1 MWLHVIIKY
10 IDMEKMKAIV
20 CEKYGPPEV
29 LQLKEVEKPKPREN
43 EVLIKIHA
51 TAVTASDCIIRGFNM
66 PGDHKFPVKQIIKLM
81 MRVNVGFTKPKNP
94 ILGLV
99 LSGEIESHGK
109 DIKQFK
115 KGDQVYGM
123 TGYSFGGYA
132 EYKCM
137 TEKASKI
144 GCLAI
149 KPNNMSHQEVASVSY
164 GGILAIH
171 FMRKMNIQSGQK
183 VLIYGASGAIGTMAI
198 QIAGSLGAEVTG
210 VCGSSNVELV
220 KSLGAN
226 KVIDYTDDGSINKLE
241 VYDYI
246 LDAVGKN
253 KKSNLKTASK
263 KALKENGKYI
273 SVDDGLLE
281 LRSEYLIKLTA
292 LCEAGKIKAVTD
304 RTYPLEQIVEA
315 HRYVDQKHK
324 KGNVVVT
331 I

>member
-1 MWLHVIIKY
+1 MK
-10 IDMEKMKAIV
+10 KMKAVI
-20 CEKYGPPEV
+20 CTKYGPPEV
-29 LQLKEVEKPKPREN
+29 LQLKEVEKPIPKDN
-43 EVLIKIHA
+43 EVLIKIQA

-66 PGDHKFPVKQIIKLM
+66 PGDHKFPMKQIMGLM
-81 MRVNVGFTKPKNP
+81 MSLYVGFTKPRKP

-115 KGDQVYGM
+115 TGDQVYGM

-137 TEKASKI
+137 TEKESKN

-149 KPNNMSHQEVASVSY
+149 KPKNMSHQDSASVSY

-171 FMRKMNIQSGQK
+171 FMRKMNIKSNQK
-183 VLIYGASGAIGTMAI
+183 VLIYGASGAIGTVAV
-198 QIAGSLGAEVTG
+198 QIAKSLGAEVTS
-210 VCGSSNVELV
+210 VCGDSNSELV
-220 KSLGAN
+220 KSLGAD
-226 KVIDYTDDGSINKLE
+226 KVIDYTDDDSIDKLE

-253 KKSNLKTASK
+253 KKSDLKSASK
-263 KALKENGKYI
+263 KALTENGKYI

-281 LRSEYLIKLTA
+281 LRSEYLKQLTE
-292 LCEAGKIKAVTD
+292 LCEAGKIIAITD
-304 RTYPLEQIVEA
+304 ITYPLEQIVEA
-315 HRYVDQKHK
+315 HRYVDQGHK
-324 KGNVVVT
+324 KGNVVISV
-331 I
+331 

>member
-1 MWLHVIIKY
+1 
-10 IDMEKMKAIV
+10 MEKMKAIV

-29 LQLKEVEKPKPREN
+29 LQLKEVEKPKPGEN

-66 PGDHKFPVKQIIKLM
+66 PGDHKFPVKQIMELM
-81 MRVNVGFTKPKNP
+81 MRVQVGFTKPKNP

-99 LSGEIESHGK
+99 LSGEIESLGK

-115 KGDQVYGM
+115 TGDKVYGM

-149 KPNNMSHQEVASVSY
+149 KPNNMSHQEAASVSY

-171 FMRKMNIQSGQK
+171 FMRKMNIRSGQK
-183 VLIYGASGAIGTMAI
+183 VLIYGASGAIGTMAV
-198 QIAGSLGAEVTG
+198 QIAGSHGAEVTG

-220 KSLGAN
+220 KSLGAS
-226 KVIDYTDDGSINKLE
+226 KVIDYTDDGSVNKLE

-281 LRSEYLIKLTA
+281 LRSEYLTKLTA
-292 LCEAGKIKAVTD
+292 LCAAGKIKAVTD

-324 KGNVVVT
+324 KGSVVVT

>member
-1 MWLHVIIKY
+1 M
-10 IDMEKMKAIV
+10 
-20 CEKYGPPEV
+20 G
-29 LQLKEVEKPKPREN
+29 
-43 EVLIKIHA
+43 LI
-51 TAVTASDCIIRGFNM
+51 
-66 PGDHKFPVKQIIKLM
+66 
-81 MRVNVGFTKPKNP
+81 MRLYVGFTKPKNP

-109 DIKQFK
+109 DIKQFQI
-115 KGDQVYGM
+115 GDQVYGM

-132 EYKCM
+132 EFKCM
-137 TEKASKI
+137 TEKESKN

-149 KPNNMSHQEVASVSY
+149 KPNNMSHQEAASVSY

-183 VLIYGASGAIGTMAI
+183 VLIYGASGAIGTVAV
-198 QIAGSLGAEVTG
+198 QIAKSLGAEVTG
-210 VCGSSNVELV
+210 VCGSSNADLV
-220 KSLGAN
+220 KSLGAD
-226 KVIDYTDDGSINKLE
+226 KVIDYTDEGSINKLE
-241 VYDYI
+241 MYDNI

-253 KKSNLKTASK
+253 KKSTLKTASK
-263 KALKENGKYI
+263 KALKGNGKYI

-281 LRSEYLIKLTA
+281 LRSEYFIQLTQ

-304 RTYPLEQIVEA
+304 STYTLEQIVEA

-324 KGNVVVT
+324 KGNVVIT

>member
-1 MWLHVIIKY
+1 
-10 IDMEKMKAIV
+10 MKAVI
-20 CEKYGPPEV
+20 CTKYGPPEV
-29 LQLKEVEKPKPREN
+29 LKLKEVDKPILKDN

-66 PGDHKFPVKQIIKLM
+66 PGDPKFPMKQIMGLM
-81 MRVNVGFTKPKNP
+81 MKLYVGFTKPRKQ

-109 DIKQFK
+109 DIKRFK
-115 KGDQVYGM
+115 TGDKVYSM

-137 TEKASKI
+137 KEIESKN

-149 KPNNMSHQEVASVSY
+149 KPSNMSHQEAASVLY
-164 GGILAIH
+164 GGIMALH

-183 VLIYGASGAIGTMAI
+183 VLIYGASGSIGTVAV
-198 QIAGSLGAEVTG
+198 QIAKTLGAEVTG
-210 VCGSSNVELV
+210 VCGSSNIELV

-226 KVIDYTDDGSINKLE
+226 IVIDYTEDLSISKLE

-253 KKSNLKTASK
+253 KNSNLKIASK
-263 KALKENGKYI
+263 KALTKNGEYI
-273 SVDDGLLE
+273 SVDDGNVE
-281 LRSEYLIKLTA
+281 LRSEYLIQLTE
-292 LCEAGKIKAVTD
+292 LCETGKIKVVTD

-315 HRYVDQKHK
+315 HRYVDKGHK
-324 KGNVVVT
+324 KGSVVIT